1 MAVIY
6 ATLIVKG
13 KKTLDQVPALI
24 RKQVEEILKD
34 LEVEGEGSRGGV
46 GRTGSPHF
54 LYDEGEEAQ
63 MDQPITRAEHEEFKR
78 RLEEENARQDRRIAL
93 LEESVS
99 KMGAL
104 STSVEKL
111 ALSMESMV
119 REQEK
124 QGKRLETLE
133 SRDGELWRKAVG
145 YAVTA
150 IIGAFL
156 GYVFTQ
162 IGF

>member
-1 MAVIY
+1 
-6 ATLIVKG
+6 
-13 KKTLDQVPALI
+13 
-24 RKQVEEILKD
+24 
-34 LEVEGEGSRGGV
+34 
-46 GRTGSPHF
+46 
-54 LYDEGEEAQ
+54 

-119 REQEK
+119 R
-124 QGKRLETLE
+124 
-133 SRDGELWRKAVG
+133 SRKSRENGWKLWRAAMESCGVRPS
-145 YAVTA
+145 AM
-150 IIGAFL
+150 
-156 GYVFTQ
+156 Q
-162 IGF
+162 

>member
-1 MAVIY
+1 
-6 ATLIVKG
+6 
-13 KKTLDQVPALI
+13 
-24 RKQVEEILKD
+24 
-34 LEVEGEGSRGGV
+34 
-46 GRTGSPHF
+46 
-54 LYDEGEEAQ
+54 

-93 LEESVS
+93 LEETVG
-99 KMGAL
+99 KIGAL

-111 ALSMESMV
+111 ALNMESMLK
-119 REQEK
+119 EQEK

-133 SRDGELWRKAVG
+133 GRDGEMWRKAVG

-150 IIGAFL
+150 IIGAFV
-156 GYVFTQ
+156 GYVLTQ